1 VDTLIF
7 GLLLFAAW
15 TVFKAG
21 SRGLILWLF
30 GAGLLATL
38 LVFKHHVTESLPL
51 NF

>member
-21 SRGLILWLF
+21 SRMLILWF
-30 GAGLLATL
+30 FVVGLLATIF
-38 LVFKHHVTESLPL
+38 VFSHHVTDSLPL